1 MDGQFEKSTDSAVF
15 LDSPSPSSRSYR
27 GACISPSCPSA
38 RNKDRWVP
46 CNLRLPSATYG
57 TIADIV
63 GFPARHV
70 GTPWSSQRS
79 LDGLSWENPN
89 LKWMIIRSSPA
100 AQHGNPRTS
109 SPWLLEMFNEIM
121 TGDRRGQG
129 RQGTDDT
136 GEIAGLFKAI
146 HRWLVMLKR
155 CQV

>member
-1 MDGQFEKSTDSAVF
+1 MVNSKNPQTLQFFWT
-15 LDSPSPSSRSYR
+15 LSPSPSSRSYR

-46 CNLRLPSATYG
+46 CNLRLPSASYG

-89 LKWMIIRSSPA
+89 LKWMIGV
-100 AQHGNPRTS
+100 AQQPMESPRTS

-121 TGDRRGQG
+121 TGDRWDCAGEIA
-129 RQGTDDT
+129 

-155 CQV
+155 CKV